1 MKKFHS
7 GGATDELKLVPTGI
21 YGPLKRAEDAIAVL
35 LARGASYNKFIHLGD
50 SQSVKRLPV

>member
-35 LARGASYNKFIHLGD
+35 LARGAYNKFIHLGD
-50 SQSVKRLPV
+50 S